1 MHIHMWEYAAA
12 TENSFAASAAKQK
25 QRKRKAHERPQ
36 NHPHSRLF
44 LRRVD
49 SYISPQS
56 ASAYHRDSIVFEIR
70 LLFGSY
76 DFCSASAADSF
87 FLYQLF
93 SSDRR

>member
-25 QRKRKAHERPQ
+25 QRKRKAREPPQ
-36 NHPHSRLF
+36 NHPHCAALI
-44 LRRVD
+44 L
-49 SYISPQS
+49 ISPQS

-93 SSDRR
+93 SIVIAAKCV